1 MHMDSTQLFLGLIFG
16 SVGMGFF
23 VYGKKQGKMVALI
36 SGISL
41 CVIPY
46 VVSNTIVLTVLGLF
60 LVGLPFVFRL

>member
-1 MHMDSTQLFLGLIFG
+1 MDSTQLFLGLIFG

-23 VYGKKQGKMVALI
+23 VYGKKQEKMVALI

-46 VVSNTIVLTVLGLF
+46 VVSNTIVLTVLGLL